1 MQIWNH
7 PDVLYNFLRKR
18 SEVNAA
24 IEDDLDLE
32 ELGGVTKAGRPALNK
47 NGKPRGR
54 PGPKP
59 KVSTKFNTSLQ
70 NILKRSRV

>member
-1 MQIWNH
+1 MNGRANDNFLQIWNH

-32 ELGGVTKAGRPALNK
+32 ELGGVTKAGRARNSK
-47 NGKPRGR
+47 NQPRR
-54 PGPKP
+54 TAKTR
-59 KVSTKFNTSLQ
+59 VNTMNQ
-70 NILKRSRV
+70 T